1 MCITV
6 IALANQQTFLTLLHD
21 YQVVVELYM

>member
-1 MCITV
+1 M